1 MNDAAIE
8 QTTAAVNLAVQRLHM
23 YKEDADIAAQ
33 VLKPASKKRAKKG
46 KKAKDLENEEDD
58 DATGLIPMSLYADE
72 VATYKGTEVEMQRVT
87 EQGPKFRPVLEIG
100 GAATDS
106 RSPKMVVIT
115 FYNGQ
120 ASLIRQLMGDVSIP
134 VHTVDSFQGSEAD
147 IVLLSFVRANDQ
159 GRLGF
164 LQEFRRLNVALT
176 RAKRS
181 LIVFANCRAL
191 DAKSTSQTC
200 DVGALLADA
209 QKRGRV
215 WEENQA
221 TETFFGPTTR
231 RDAKKSRRSTLKKRP
246 RTPSP
251 RDDVRPTKKLRKR
264 RLDVPTAPR
273 SRAERAEPVKLP
285 DADGDR
291 GEKISAAAPERPG
304 RAAREKSPYR
314 EAVEIAAVARSRSPT
329 PPPGLR
335 EVEGPLLDG
344 LPGVLLRMKGLDSL
358 TKLLGMLEST
368 ICEPA
373 QRSTRVYANE
383 GTMSFEQFQ
392 LMCEDKGFGDL
403 EEEEVAAAFVRMSGA
418 KIGIDYTTFLD
429 WRKTQDDRQSG
440 LRFRSEE
447 EKEMVHRAKK
457 SFFAGTG
464 GCTRMTKEDFQLKCY
479 FAGYCLSQEELE
491 EAFRELD
498 KDGSGYIDFP
508 EYLRWRQGDNRFA
521 HLFHD
526 ASDEHSEYIRQVGDF
541 FRAYDEELKGQL
553 SVEQFRPLYES
564 LVEQGE
570 VSECFENVIQQVD
583 TNGDGQV
590 SLNEFI
596 KWYAETWETNEDSDA
611 EA

>member
-1 MNDAAIE
+1 MDRAP
-8 QTTAAVNLAVQRLHM
+8 
-23 YKEDADIAAQ
+23 KENA
-33 VLKPASKKRAKKG
+33 RA
-46 KKAKDLENEEDD
+46 
-58 DATGLIPMSLYADE
+58 
-72 VATYKGTEVEMQRVT
+72 
-87 EQGPKFRPVLEIG
+87 G

-264 RLDVPTAPR
+264 RLDV
-273 SRAERAEPVKLP
+273 KLP

-304 RAAREKSPYR
+304 RSPLSRAAE
-314 EAVEIAAVARSRSPT
+314 AAVARSRSPT

-344 LPGVLLRMKGLDSL
+344 LPAV
-358 TKLLGMLEST
+358 
-368 ICEPA
+368 
-373 QRSTRVYANE
+373 QRCGSALVITRYANE

-429 WRKTQDDRQSG
+429 WWKTQDDRQSG

-479 FAGYCLSQEELE
+479 FAGYCLSQEESSV
-491 EAFRELD
+491 ARD
-498 KDGSGYIDFP
+498 S
-508 EYLRWRQGDNRFA
+508 RDNRFA

-570 VSECFENVIQQVD
+570 VPLLRGFNARLGFENVIQQVD